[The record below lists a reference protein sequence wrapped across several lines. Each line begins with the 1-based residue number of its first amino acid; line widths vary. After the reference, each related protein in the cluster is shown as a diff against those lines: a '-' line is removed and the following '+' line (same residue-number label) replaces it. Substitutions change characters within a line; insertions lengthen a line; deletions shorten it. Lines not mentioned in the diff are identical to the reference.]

1 MEGWGGREGWKG
13 GRDRVDGGGWMGR
26 EGQMGGVA
34 DGEGMGRMERK
45 GGQRGAVGE
54 NWGGGAL
61 FSFVI
66 HKI

>member
-1 MEGWGGREGWKG
+1 MGWQGGVEG

-54 NWGGGAL
+54 NWGGGGGIIQ
-61 FSFVI
+61 FCHS
-66 HKI
+66 